1 MWWWFLPPKEG
12 DKNFNKT
19 EELTDTETY
28 TIKREVWTRID
39 GTQRFERTTSKSKS
53 KKIQPS
59 KEQLELELKEAIA
72 DQKYE
77 KTCVIKDVLK
87 KLS

>member
-1 MWWWFLPPKEG
+1 M
-12 DKNFNKT
+12 
-19 EELTDTETY
+19 
-28 TIKREVWTRID
+28 WTRID